1 VWREI
6 TADAGAMAALL
17 ADARDQGSKWIVGT
31 DERSSLREV
40 AL

>member
-1 VWREI
+1 MWREI
-6 TADAGAMAALL
+6 AADAGAMAALL

-31 DERSSLREV
+31 DKCFSLRKV